1 VVLGTLSAVAYRFVT
16 RAAHDSLEPLLGT
29 AEGQAAYAVAARHAA
44 LTIVAFDL
52 PLLIVVGAAAAA
64 LAAISIG
71 PLRTARAREER
82 FVADAAHELRTPLA
96 TIASLAQAAGPDALP
111 RIASVALDASA
122 VVGDLLFLMRGDH
135 VTTAHHEPVD
145 LVPLARSAIETVRL
159 RSANAET
166 RRGVTTESSPGVTA
180 DITLAAPPEGA
191 YVIGDARDLRRL
203 VDNLID
209 NAVRYARSRVDV
221 TIACID
227 AQIRL
232 TVEDDGSGVPPEL
245 RDRIFERFIKA
256 SPHDSGTGIGLAI
269 CRRIAELHGGSVH
282 LEGGSRFV
290 VRLRSAS

>member
-1 VVLGTLSAVAYRFVT
+1 MVLGTLSAVAYRFVT
-16 RAAHDSLEPLLGT
+16 RAEHDSLEPLLGT

-96 TIASLAQAAGPDALP
+96 TIASLAQAAGPDALA

-145 LVPLARSAIETVRL
+145 LVPLARSAIESVRL
-159 RSANAET
+159 RSVVAEIA
-166 RRGVTTESSPGVTA
+166 PGVTA

-232 TVEDDGSGVPPEL
+232 TVEDDGGGVPPEL

-282 LEGGSRFV
+282 LEDGSRFV
-290 VRLRSAS
+290 VRLRSAG

>member
-16 RAAHDSLEPLLGT
+16 RAEHDSLEPLLGT
-29 AEGQAAYAVAARHAA
+29 PEGQAAYAAAARHAA

-64 LAAISIG
+64 LAAISVG
-71 PLRTARAREER
+71 PLRKARAREER

-96 TIASLAQAAGPDALP
+96 TIASLAQAAGPDALA

-166 RRGVTTESSPGVTA
+166 RRGVTTESLPGVTA

-232 TVEDDGSGVPPEL
+232 TVEDDGGGVPPEL

-290 VRLRSAS
+290 VRLRSAG